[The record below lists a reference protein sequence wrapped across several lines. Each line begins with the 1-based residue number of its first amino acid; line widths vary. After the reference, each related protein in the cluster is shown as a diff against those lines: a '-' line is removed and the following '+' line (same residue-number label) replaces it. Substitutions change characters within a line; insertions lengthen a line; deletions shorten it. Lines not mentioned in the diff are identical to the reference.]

1 MSQQKKKAV
10 RTKRTPSAAVPT
22 TQRLEELM
30 EEGRRLR
37 RIVHE
42 QFRDAR
48 VVGEETMRF
57 LVR

>member
-1 MSQQKKKAV
+1 MAQKKKVALS
-10 RTKRTPSAAVPT
+10 KRAAPEPLADAKPLDV
-22 TQRLEELM
+22 LM

-37 RIVHE
+37 QIVHE

-48 VVGEETMRF
+48 VVGDDAMRF